1 MRLNCLKQAVPR
13 RASLR
18 GRGAI
23 GVLCILVLILFNL
36 SAAIAGVA
44 AVPRG
49 GVGTIEVC
57 TASGMVVLD
66 PLDGKTEEE
75 RRVCSSCPPFNHVG
89 GAAFVAPVEPPLPS
103 VIPERALRPA
113 ASRAAFGPPDVRATA
128 RAPPA

>member
-1 MRLNCLKQAVPR
+1 MRLNCVKRAVSCH
-13 RASLR
+13 ASFR
-18 GRGAI
+18 GRGGI
-23 GVLCILVLILFNL
+23 GVLCILALILFNL

-49 GVGTIEVC
+49 GVGAVEVC

-66 PLDGKTEEE
+66 PLDGKAEEE
-75 RRVCSSCPPFNHVG
+75 RRVCSSCPPLNHVG
-89 GAAFVAPVEPPLPS
+89 GGAFVAPVEPPRPS

-113 ASRAAFGPPDVRATA
+113 ASRAAFGPQDVRATA